1 MACVGTLRT
10 CGAPAPLT
18 LGVRLS
24 VARENEMPTVAIEVR
39 YKYTTEEEVAIVD
52 AIHRAMMEGIK
63 TPEWD
68 KNIRLFV
75 HEPHRFTSP
84 PGKSDRYT
92 LVTFD
97 MFSGRSIEAKRA
109 LYSAIVRNL
118 SELGIHPS
126 DVLINLREHPPEN
139 WGVQGGK
146 PASEVDVGFKID
158 V

>member
-1 MACVGTLRT
+1 
-10 CGAPAPLT
+10 
-18 LGVRLS
+18 
-24 VARENEMPTVAIEVR
+24 MPTVTIEVR
-39 YKYTTEEEVAIVD
+39 RRYSAEQEVAIID

-75 HEPHRFTSP
+75 HAPHRFTSP
-84 PGKSDRYT
+84 PGKSERYT

-109 LYSAIVRNL
+109 LYSAIVHNL
-118 SELGIHPS
+118 SELGIQPS
-126 DVLINLREHPPEN
+126 DVLVNLREHPPEN

-146 PASEVDVGFKID
+146 PASEVEIGFKIK

>member
-1 MACVGTLRT
+1 
-10 CGAPAPLT
+10 
-18 LGVRLS
+18 
-24 VARENEMPTVAIEVR
+24 MPTVTIEVSR
-39 YKYTTEEEVAIVD
+39 NYSHQEELQIID
-52 AIHRAMMEGIK
+52 AIHAAMMAGIK

-68 KNIRLFV
+68 KNIRLIV

-109 LYSAIVRNL
+109 LYTAIVQNL
-118 SELGIHPS
+118 SEVGIPPD
-126 DVLINLREHPPEN
+126 DVLINLREHPAEN
-139 WGVQGGK
+139 WGVRGGK
-146 PASEVDVGFKID
+146 PASEVDLGFKIN

>member
-1 MACVGTLRT
+1 
-10 CGAPAPLT
+10 
-18 LGVRLS
+18 
-24 VARENEMPTVAIEVR
+24 MPTVTIEV
-39 YKYTTEEEVAIVD
+39 KHNYTTEQEIAIID
-52 AIHRAMMEGIK
+52 AVHQAMMEGIK

-68 KNIRLFV
+68 KNIRLVV

-84 PGKSDRYT
+84 PGKSERYT

-118 SELGIHPS
+118 SALGIQAS

-146 PASEVDVGFKID
+146 PASDVNLGFNIN

>member
-1 MACVGTLRT
+1 
-10 CGAPAPLT
+10 
-18 LGVRLS
+18 
-24 VARENEMPTVAIEVR
+24 MPTVTIEVR
-39 YKYTTEEEVAIVD
+39 RNYSHQEELQIID
-52 AIHRAMMEGIK
+52 AIHAAMMAGIK

-68 KNIRLFV
+68 KNIRLIV

-109 LYSAIVRNL
+109 LYTAIVQNL
-118 SELGIHPS
+118 SEVGIPPD
-126 DVLINLREHPPEN
+126 DVLINLREHPAEN
-139 WGVQGGK
+139 WGFRGGK
-146 PASEVDVGFKID
+146 PASEVDLGFKIN

>member
-1 MACVGTLRT
+1 M
-10 CGAPAPLT
+10 PAVT
-18 LGVRLS
+18 
-24 VARENEMPTVAIEVR
+24 IEVR
-39 YKYTTEEEVAIVD
+39 RHYTPNEETSLID
-52 AIHRAMMEGIK
+52 AVHRAMMAGIK

-68 KNIRLFV
+68 KTIRLIV

-97 MFSGRSIEAKRA
+97 MFSGRSIEAKRD

-118 SELGIHPS
+118 AELGIAPD
-126 DVLINLREHPPEN
+126 DVLITLREHPPEN

-146 PASEVDVGFKID
+146 PASDVDIGFKVDV
-158 V
+158 

>member
-1 MACVGTLRT
+1 
-10 CGAPAPLT
+10 
-18 LGVRLS
+18 
-24 VARENEMPTVAIEVR
+24 MPTVTIEV
-39 YKYTTEEEVAIVD
+39 KHNHTTEQEIAIID
-52 AIHRAMMEGIK
+52 AVHQAMMEGIK

-68 KNIRLFV
+68 KNIRLVV

-84 PGKSDRYT
+84 PGKSERYT

-118 SELGIHPS
+118 SALGIQAS

-146 PASEVDVGFKID
+146 PASEVDLGFNIN

>member
-1 MACVGTLRT
+1 
-10 CGAPAPLT
+10 
-18 LGVRLS
+18 
-24 VARENEMPTVAIEVR
+24 MPTVTIEVR
-39 YKYTTEEEVAIVD
+39 HKYTTEEEVAIID
-52 AIHRAMMEGIK
+52 ALHRAMIEGIK

-68 KNIRLFV
+68 KNIRLII
-75 HEPHRFTSP
+75 HEPHRFASP
-84 PGKSDRYT
+84 PGKSDRYA

-118 SELGIHPS
+118 SELGIQPS
-126 DVLINLREHPPEN
+126 DLLINLREHPPEN

-146 PASEVDVGFKID
+146 PASEVDIGFKIN

>member
-1 MACVGTLRT
+1 
-10 CGAPAPLT
+10 
-18 LGVRLS
+18 
-24 VARENEMPTVAIEVR
+24 MPTVTIEV
-39 YKYTTEEEVAIVD
+39 KHNYTTEQEIAIID
-52 AIHRAMMEGIK
+52 AVHQAMMEGIK

-68 KNIRLFV
+68 KNIRLVV

-118 SELGIHPS
+118 SALGIQAS
-126 DVLINLREHPPEN
+126 DVIINLREHPPEN

-146 PASEVDVGFKID
+146 PASDVDLGFNIN

>member
-1 MACVGTLRT
+1 
-10 CGAPAPLT
+10 
-18 LGVRLS
+18 
-24 VARENEMPTVAIEVR
+24 MPTVTIEVR
-39 YKYTTEEEVAIVD
+39 RKYTSEEEVAIVD
-52 AIHRAMMEGIK
+52 AIHRAMLTGIK

-68 KNIRLFV
+68 KTIRLIV

-84 PGKSDRYT
+84 PGKSERYT

-97 MFSGRSIEAKRA
+97 MFSGRSIEAKRS
-109 LYSAIVRNL
+109 LYSAIVQNL
-118 SELGIHPS
+118 SEQGIEPA

-146 PASEVDVGFKID
+146 PASEVDIGFTIN

>member
-1 MACVGTLRT
+1 M
-10 CGAPAPLT
+10 PAVT
-18 LGVRLS
+18 
-24 VARENEMPTVAIEVR
+24 IEVR
-39 YKYTTEEEVAIVD
+39 HHYTPGEETSLID

-68 KNIRLFV
+68 KTIRLVV

-97 MFSGRSIEAKRA
+97 MFSGRSIEAKRG
-109 LYSAIVRNL
+109 LYAAIVRNL
-118 SELGIHPS
+118 AELGIPP
-126 DVLINLREHPPEN
+126 DDILINLREHPPEN

-146 PASEVDVGFKID
+146 PASEVDIGFKVD

>member
-1 MACVGTLRT
+1 
-10 CGAPAPLT
+10 
-18 LGVRLS
+18 
-24 VARENEMPTVAIEVR
+24 MPTVTIEVR
-39 YKYTTEEEVAIVD
+39 RKYTSEEEVAIID
-52 AIHRAMMEGIK
+52 AIHRAMMAGIK

-68 KNIRLFV
+68 KTIRLIV
-75 HEPHRFTSP
+75 HEPHRFTGP

-97 MFSGRSIEAKRA
+97 MFSGRSIEAKRS
-109 LYSAIVRNL
+109 LYSAIVQNL
-118 SELGIHPS
+118 SAQGIEPA

-146 PASEVDVGFKID
+146 PASEVDIGFKIN

>member
-1 MACVGTLRT
+1 MLHFTFESAELQ
-10 CGAPAPLT
+10 
-18 LGVRLS
+18 
-24 VARENEMPTVAIEVR
+24 I
-39 YKYTTEEEVAIVD
+39 ID
-52 AIHRAMMEGIK
+52 AIHAAMMAGIK

-68 KNIRLFV
+68 KNIRLIV

-109 LYSAIVRNL
+109 LYTAIVQNL
-118 SELGIHPS
+118 SEVGIPPD
-126 DVLINLREHPPEN
+126 DVLINLREHPAEN
-139 WGVQGGK
+139 WGVRGGK
-146 PASEVDVGFKID
+146 PASEVDLGFKIN

>member
-1 MACVGTLRT
+1 
-10 CGAPAPLT
+10 
-18 LGVRLS
+18 
-24 VARENEMPTVAIEVR
+24 MPTVTIEV
-39 YKYTTEEEVAIVD
+39 KHSYTTEQEIAIIDGVHQ
-52 AIHRAMMEGIK
+52 AVMEGIK

-68 KNIRLFV
+68 KNIRLVV

-84 PGKSDRYT
+84 PGKSERYT

-97 MFSGRSIEAKRA
+97 MFSGRSIDTKRA

-118 SELGIHPS
+118 SALGIQAS

-146 PASEVDVGFKID
+146 PASEVDLGFNIN

>member
-1 MACVGTLRT
+1 M
-10 CGAPAPLT
+10 PAVT
-18 LGVRLS
+18 
-24 VARENEMPTVAIEVR
+24 IEVR
-39 YKYTTEEEVAIVD
+39 RHYTPSEEVSLID
-52 AIHRAMMEGIK
+52 AVHGAMMEGIK

-68 KNIRLFV
+68 KTIRLVV

-97 MFSGRSIEAKRA
+97 MFSGRSIEAKRD

-118 SELGIHPS
+118 AELGIPPD
-126 DVLINLREHPPEN
+126 DVLITLREHPPEN

-146 PASEVDVGFKID
+146 PASEVDIGFKVD

>member
-1 MACVGTLRT
+1 MMA
-10 CGAPAPLT
+10 
-18 LGVRLS
+18 
-24 VARENEMPTVAIEVR
+24 
-39 YKYTTEEEVAIVD
+39 
-52 AIHRAMMEGIK
+52 GIK

-68 KNIRLFV
+68 KNIRLIV

-109 LYSAIVRNL
+109 LYTAIVQNL
-118 SELGIHPS
+118 SEVGIPPD
-126 DVLINLREHPPEN
+126 DVLINLREHPAEN
-139 WGVQGGK
+139 WGVRGGK
-146 PASEVDVGFKID
+146 PASEVDLGFKIN

>member
-1 MACVGTLRT
+1 
-10 CGAPAPLT
+10 
-18 LGVRLS
+18 
-24 VARENEMPTVAIEVR
+24 MPTVTIEV
-39 YKYTTEEEVAIVD
+39 KHPYTTAQEVAIIE
-52 AIHRAMMEGIK
+52 AIHQAMMDGIK

-68 KNIRLFV
+68 KNIRLVV

-84 PGKSDRYT
+84 PGKSERYT
-92 LVTFD
+92 LITFD

-118 SELGIHPS
+118 SGLGIPPS

-139 WGVQGGK
+139 WGVQGGQ
-146 PASEVDVGFKID
+146 PASEVDIGFKID

>member
-1 MACVGTLRT
+1 
-10 CGAPAPLT
+10 
-18 LGVRLS
+18 
-24 VARENEMPTVAIEVR
+24 MPTVTIEVR
-39 YKYTTEEEVAIVD
+39 RNYSHQEELQIID
-52 AIHRAMMEGIK
+52 AIHAAMMAGIK

-68 KNIRLFV
+68 KNIRLIV

-109 LYSAIVRNL
+109 LYTAIVQNL
-118 SELGIHPS
+118 SEVGIPPD
-126 DVLINLREHPPEN
+126 DVLINLREHPAEN
-139 WGVQGGK
+139 WGVRGGK
-146 PASEVDVGFKID
+146 PASEVDLGFKIN